1 MSEEYNGWRTYETW
15 CVHLWITGEEPSY
28 RHWDARARAQDTE
41 ALREELEAHYA
52 ESLDLL
58 ELPGVFR
65 DLLSGSLREVDWREI
80 AEALREGMDEDEDE
94 DEEGE
99 A

>member
-1 MSEEYNGWRTYETW
+1 MSEEYNGWRNWETW
-15 CVHLWITGEEPSY
+15 CLHLWITGEEPSY

-41 ALREELEAHYA
+41 ALREELEAHYTEA
-52 ESLDLL
+52 LALL
-58 ELPGVFR
+58 EELPGVFR
-65 DLLSGSLREVDWREI
+65 DLLGGSLREVDWWEI

-94 DEEGE
+94 EGE